1 MQYPKLEER
10 IKEIYDM
17 MIEVGDLLSK
27 AENENKNQEYFSRL
41 FGKETTSRIPHTEEL
56 MSIAGHEIMTI
67 RDYFEF
73 RKIPDILLENEQCWP
88 VEPDLIY

>member
-1 MQYPKLEER
+1 MEER
-10 IKEIYDM
+10 IKEVYDC
-17 MIEVGDLLSK
+17 MIELGDFLTK
-27 AENENKNQEYFSRL
+27 AENENKNQEHFSRL

-56 MSIAGHEIMTI
+56 MSIASGEIMTI
-67 RDYFEF
+67 KEYIEY